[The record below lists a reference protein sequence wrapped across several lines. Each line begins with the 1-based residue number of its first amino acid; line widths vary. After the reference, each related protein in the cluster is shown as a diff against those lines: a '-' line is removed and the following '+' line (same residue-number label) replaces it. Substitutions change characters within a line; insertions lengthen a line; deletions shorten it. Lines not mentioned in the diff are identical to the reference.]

1 MLTCAPG
8 GPRALPSQVGAGS
21 RKQFLVDKVYL
32 WAFLA
37 SFSSH
42 TSHCCPSLPL
52 AISDAACH
60 LASPRALAMHMG
72 AAHFCG
78 LSLPPAA
85 PLPCSLHKA
94 GVDQGSPHLHCR
106 RPGSASALQ
115 PRRCPWQLLLWAL
128 DTQNHRQNRKRQGAC
143 VQ

>member
-52 AISDAACH
+52 AISHAACH

-85 PLPCSLHKA
+85 PLPCSLHRA
-94 GVDQGSPHLHCR
+94 GVDQGSPA
-106 RPGSASALQ
+106 PSLQ
-115 PRRCPWQLLLWAL
+115 KAMQRFSFAAPQVSVAVTFVGHQHTEPQA
-128 DTQNHRQNRKRQGAC
+128 KP
-143 VQ
+143 